1 MPQTLDSLKLE
12 RNLDICV
19 PPSIPRAF
27 MPVVSIAILSVLFEG
42 QAIGSQSGASL
53 MVQPVKNP
61 PAMQE
66 TWVQPL
72 GWENPLEKEMATHSR
87 VLAGKISWTEEP
99 CRLQSMGL
107 QQSWI

>member
-12 RNLDICV
+12 RNLEICV

-53 MVQPVKNP
+53 VVQPVKNP

-72 GWENPLEKEMATHSR
+72 GWENPLEKEMAMHSSN
-87 VLAGKISWTEEP
+87 LAWRIPWTEGP
-99 CRLQSMGL
+99 GGP
-107 QQSWI
+107 